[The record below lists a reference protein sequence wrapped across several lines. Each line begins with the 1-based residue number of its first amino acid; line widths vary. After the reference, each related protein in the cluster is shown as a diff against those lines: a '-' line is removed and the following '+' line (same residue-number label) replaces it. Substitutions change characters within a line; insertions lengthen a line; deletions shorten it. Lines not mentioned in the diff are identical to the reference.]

1 MREAAVPQV
10 DIEMDAISG
19 SGARGKSRSR
29 TRPGGSRDYFIGIC
43 LLLGVVVL
51 WTASNFVTQDLFE
64 DGYEKPFLVTYLN
77 TSAFSLYLLPFA
89 IRRAVKR
96 YRQGKTARDHILRSE
111 YEPLVTEADAAETLA
126 TTAPE
131 LYLPERSTAP
141 ENLPPLTTQETA
153 QLAAFF
159 CVLWFIANWSLNA
172 ALDYTS
178 VASATILSS
187 MSGFFT
193 LGIGRI
199 FRVEALTIVKFVA
212 VLTSFGGV
220 VLVSL
225 SDSSQMPPSPTTPPE
240 RSLSTFASAAAFGDI
255 LALLSALFYSLYV
268 IFLKVRIRS
277 ESRIDMQLFFGFVG
291 LFNILTC
298 WPIGVV
304 LHFTGVE
311 TFELPHTSRAITA
324 LLVNMGITWSSDYIY
339 VLAMLKTTPLVVTV
353 GLSLTMPLAVVG
365 DFILAKPA
373 KVQVI
378 IGAAIVLLS
387 FVMVG
392 LEDSREEAREVSGV
406 GPTLDEEGAEAG
418 VRLEEDPIADPS
430 TG

>member
-1 MREAAVPQV
+1 
-10 DIEMDAISG
+10 
-19 SGARGKSRSR
+19 
-29 TRPGGSRDYFIGIC
+29 
-43 LLLGVVVL
+43 
-51 WTASNFVTQDLFE
+51 
-64 DGYEKPFLVTYLN
+64 
-77 TSAFSLYLLPFA
+77 
-89 IRRAVKR
+89 
-96 YRQGKTARDHILRSE
+96 
-111 YEPLVTEADAAETLA
+111 
-126 TTAPE
+126 
-131 LYLPERSTAP
+131 
-141 ENLPPLTTQETA
+141 
-153 QLAAFF
+153 
-159 CVLWFIANWSLNA
+159 
-172 ALDYTS
+172 
-178 VASATILSS
+178 
-187 MSGFFT
+187 
-193 LGIGRI
+193 
-199 FRVEALTIVKFVA
+199 
-212 VLTSFGGV
+212 
-220 VLVSL
+220 
-225 SDSSQMPPSPTTPPE
+225 
-240 RSLSTFASAAAFGDI
+240 
-255 LALLSALFYSLYV
+255 
-268 IFLKVRIRS
+268 
-277 ESRIDMQLFFGFVG
+277 MQLFFGFVG